1 MAWTADGSA
10 LSDHAD
16 FVRVLSEGG
25 AAKRGSNLEVP
36 GHHGEWSN
44 FDKPYSGADIL
55 LEVGL
60 KKTDTYQHLSAV
72 QGLLGKTTGFVTLA
86 RTDSYRGTVEAEVEL
101 LGSPSPSQNR
111 FTYVFQLRNHLG
123 FWQDT
128 SVTTASGTAPS
139 ITTTGD
145 RPIDDMVVTFAGPGT
160 AIHVDAGWGTS
171 TLEWQGAGTAI
182 FDMSLPRSVV
192 KGGVN
197 AEGSAVVSSEWWLR
211 FAPATTQDL
220 TATVSLTVDY
230 RNKWA

>member
-16 FVRVLSEGG
+16 FVRLLSEGG
-25 AAKRGSNLEVP
+25 SGKRGSNLDVP
-36 GHHGEWSN
+36 AHNGEWSN
-44 FDKPYSGADIL
+44 FDKPYNGADLL

-60 KKTDTYQHLSAV
+60 KKTSTYQHLSEIQAM
-72 QGLLGKTTGFVTLA
+72 LGKSNGFVTLQ
-86 RTDSYRGTVEAEVEL
+86 RTDSYRGTIEAEVEL
-101 LGSPSPSQNR
+101 LSPPNPTQDR
-111 FTYVFQLRNHLG
+111 FTYLFQLRNHSG
-123 FWQDT
+123 FWKDS

-197 AEGSAVVSSEWWLR
+197 AEGSAVVSSDWWLR
-211 FAPATTQDL
+211 FAPGTAQDL

-230 RNKWA
+230 TNKWA